1 LRNYK
6 DRVTIAQ
13 NQEAIMAKTNYD
25 ITREQVLEHLS
36 YDGDSGELVYLKDG
50 FKRKAGDPVPIASN
64 VINILGSSYSKM
76 KLIWLIVHGEWPS
89 RKINTRDFGSKDCS
103 KESLTQGGGML
114 GRELCHERLHEVLDY
129 NQDSGIFTWK
139 ISMSSTGRKGAE
151 AGVIG
156 PDGYRKIRA
165 DGRLYTAHRLAFLYM
180 TGAWPEDRIDHIDG
194 IRDNNAWVN
203 LRQADASENAQNQ
216 YKAQSNNK
224 SSGLLGVYFDK
235 DKSAY
240 GAKVNLHGKQHHAG
254 FHPSPEEAHQ
264 AYLQLKKKLHPF
276 GMLKPDA

>member
-1 LRNYK
+1 
-6 DRVTIAQ
+6 
-13 NQEAIMAKTNYD
+13 MAKTNYD

-50 FKRKAGDPVPIASN
+50 FKRKAGDPVPITAN

-76 KLIWLIVHGEWPS
+76 KLIWLIVYGEWPG
-89 RKINTRDFGSKDCS
+89 RKINTRDFGSGDCS
-103 KESLTQGGGML
+103 IASLAQGGSRIGQ
-114 GRELCHERLHEVLDY
+114 ELSQDRLLEVLHY
-129 NQDSGIFTWK
+129 DSESGVFTWK
-139 ISMSSTGRKGAE
+139 ISTSSTGQRGSE

-156 PDGYRKIRA
+156 PDGYRKIRI
-165 DGRLYTAHRLAFLYM
+165 DGRLHTAHRLACMYM

-224 SSGLLGVYFDK
+224 ATGLLGVYLDR
-235 DKSAY
+235 DKSVY
-240 GAKVNLHGKQHHAG
+240 GAKVNLQGRQHHAG
-254 FHPSPEEAHQ
+254 FHASAQEAHQ

-276 GMLKPDA
+276 GMLEPGGQA